1 MDEIA
6 NKLITKFENC
16 EDRVGKSVAG
26 DKGAVELSNEEI
38 VKAELSNV
46 KVVNTAKI
54 LELLNI
60 PNNCND
66 AHCDYN
72 TESTTAEEFHS
83 IETFIS

>member
-16 EDRVGKSVAG
+16 EDGAEKSVAG
-26 DKGAVELSNEEI
+26 DKGAAELSNEE
-38 VKAELSNV
+38 
-46 KVVNTAKI
+46 VVNTAKI

-66 AHCDYN
+66 AQCDYN
-72 TESTTAEEFHS
+72 TESTSAEELHS
-83 IETFIS
+83 IETFISWFKTVQSTCT